1 MKKTVDN
8 RLDNRLSEIPRIHR
22 EFLQTSVEKLK
33 DDKRILGVAVGG
45 SILSYNMDEYS
56 DLDLIVVVD
65 REKYQEVLRERK
77 KLAERIGPLLES
89 FTGEHVGEPRLLICL
104 YGPPLLHVDLKF
116 MAVNEAGERVEDP
129 LIIWERDN
137 ALTESIFQGKVR
149 TPKVDLEWIENRFW
163 VWVHYIATKIGR
175 GELFDVIDGMN
186 FIRARVLGPMIQAKA
201 GKPPQGVRR
210 IEEYGASHLESL
222 KLTNP
227 THDKPS
233 CLLAIN
239 TAINLYR
246 DLRKELNQGKELAPS
261 RVEREAMKYLKEIEQ
276 KVTKK

>member
-1 MKKTVDN
+1 MKKVVDN
-8 RLDNRLSEIPRIHR
+8 RLSGIPRIHR

-33 DDKRILGVAVGG
+33 DDKRILGVAIGG
-45 SILSYNMDEYS
+45 SILSNNMDEYS
-56 DLDLIVVVD
+56 DLDLVVVVD
-65 REKYQEVLRERK
+65 REKYQEVRKDRK
-77 KLAERIGPLLES
+77 KIAGRIGHLLES

-116 MAVNEAGERVEDP
+116 VAVNEAVERVEDP

-137 ALTESIFQGKVR
+137 TLTENIFQGKAR

-186 FIRARVLGPMIQAKA
+186 FLRARVLSPMIQAKA
-201 GKPPQGVRR
+201 GKRPQGVRR
-210 IEEYGASHLESL
+210 IEEYGVSYLESL

-227 THDKPS
+227 THDKQS
-233 CLLAIN
+233 CLSAIN

-246 DLRKELNQGKELAPS
+246 DLRRELNQGKELSPS
-261 RVEREAMKYLKEIEQ
+261 RVEMEAVKYLKEIEQ
-276 KVTKK
+276 KVTKR